1 MERSGG
7 RAKDIG
13 GPQGPKSRR
22 ATARPAQ
29 ELPPPI
35 GPVRDKLL
43 TLPVA
48 PPGGEASPLWVKDRQ
63 TANLL

>member
-1 MERSGG
+1 MERNGG
-7 RAKDIG
+7 RAKDSG

-48 PPGGEASPLWVKDRQ
+48 PPGGKLPPYG
-63 TANLL
+63 